1 MSYFA
6 DNSYKSTVLLP
17 GAAESVQDY
26 IDSDTIRI
34 VSATRERGKDH
45 VTVSIETSR
54 FLLDDEIRFI
64 TDDISE
70 KLRPLETNCV
80 FDYTNAIDEI
90 KQNERRRSEAFID
103 LWCAYSPQLEPI
115 LRRCSV
121 EMRGGECIIHC
132 PPRFVLA
139 LTESTAG
146 AFRAHLDK
154 LYSWTTAISIL
165 ADSSLADGMDDAEPV
180 VSSDWGVG
188 RSVVKSRRPQRK
200 AIQHLSPADIIY
212 GKEILKPELVRM
224 ADLTDRSGRITV
236 KGTLLDMEVF
246 VSEKRKTTVLTLSVT
261 DRSNTVFVKLF
272 PDELTKTRTIQLLEK
287 AQKEPCVL
295 MIRGS
300 YRY

>member
-34 VSATRERGKDH
+34 VSATRERGSGR
-45 VTVSIETSR
+45 VTVTIETSR
-54 FLLDDEIRFI
+54 FLLGDEIRFI

-188 RSVVKSRRPQRK
+188 RTVVKSRRPQRK
-200 AIQHLSPADIIY
+200 AIQHLSARRSLSRSSCAWLTSPTVPAAS
-212 GKEILKPELVRM
+212 PSR
-224 ADLTDRSGRITV
+224 ARSSIWRSSFP
-236 KGTLLDMEVF
+236 KNA
-246 VSEKRKTTVLTLSVT
+246 KR
-261 DRSNTVFVKLF
+261 R
-272 PDELTKTRTIQLLEK
+272 
-287 AQKEPCVL
+287 C
-295 MIRGS
+295 
-300 YRY
+300 